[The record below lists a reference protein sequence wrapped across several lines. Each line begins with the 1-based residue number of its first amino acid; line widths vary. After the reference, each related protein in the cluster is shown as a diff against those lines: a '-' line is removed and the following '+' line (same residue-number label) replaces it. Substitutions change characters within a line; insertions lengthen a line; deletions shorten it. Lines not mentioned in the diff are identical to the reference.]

1 MSESTKVRLAV
12 IGAGGMG
19 SAHLRDIP
27 SLPNAELAAVCDI
40 DHQRADYFSAE
51 NNIPAFYDYR
61 DLLASGG
68 FDAVV
73 IATPHY
79 DHTPIA
85 IDFMNAGVHVLTEK
99 PIAVHTRDARKMIAA
114 YENAKTKHPNLVFSI
129 MFQQRTYGFWQ
140 KIKQM
145 IDAGELG
152 RLARVTWII
161 TDWFRTQAYYDNGG
175 WRATWSG
182 EGGGVLLNQCP
193 HNLDLYQWFVGLP
206 KRVTGFAS
214 IGKYH
219 NIEVEDEVTAF
230 FEYENGMVGHLITTT
245 AESPGT
251 NRLEIVGEKGKL
263 IFEDGKLQLYRNSSS
278 MYEFI
283 QTCPRSFDRV
293 ENTLEEIPYENHGQ
307 PGHWY
312 MLENFA
318 NAILHGEK
326 LIAAGPEGIRGLSL
340 GNAIM
345 LSSFLKQ
352 PVELPFDDDLYA
364 DKIAD
369 LARASR
375 FQKIVRLQD
384 GGDISQ
390 SFAKA

>member
-1 MSESTKVRLAV
+1 MSNSSKVRLAV
-12 IGAGGMG
+12 IGVGAMG
-19 SAHLRDIP
+19 SMHVRDIP
-27 SLPNAELAAVCDI
+27 SLPNAQLAAVCDI
-40 DHQRADYFSAE
+40 DPTRADSAAQQLE
-51 NNIPAFYDYR
+51 IPAYYDYR
-61 DLLASGG
+61 ELLEKGG
-68 FDAVV
+68 IDGVV

-85 IDFMNAGVHVLTEK
+85 IDFMNRGVHVMTEK

-114 YENAKTKHPNLVFSI
+114 YEKAKETHPGLVFGI

-140 KIKQM
+140 KIKAM
-145 IDAGELG
+145 IDGGELG
-152 RLARVTWII
+152 RLVRATWII

-206 KRVTGFAS
+206 RRVTGFAG

-219 NIEVEDEVTAF
+219 DIEVEDEVTGY

-251 NRLEIVGEKGKL
+251 NRLEITGEKGKL
-263 IFEDGKLQLYRNSSS
+263 IFEDHRLTFYRNASS
-278 MYEFI
+278 MLSFI
-283 QTCPRSFDRV
+283 QTCPRSFDKV
-293 ENTLEEIPYENHGQ
+293 ENEIIDVPYEHHGEG
-307 PGHWY
+307 GHRVI
-312 MLENFA
+312 LENFA
-318 NAILHGEK
+318 NAILNGEK
-326 LIAAGPEGIRGLSL
+326 LIAPGVEGIRGLSL

-352 PVELPFDDDLYA
+352 RVELPIDDDLYA
-364 DKIAD
+364 DKIAE
-369 LARASR
+369 LARTSR
-375 FQKIVRLQD
+375 FQKIVRLQENT
-384 GGDISQ
+384 DIDK
-390 SFAKA
+390 SFSK